1 MSKIAQELK
10 PTALINM
17 IRDFEKSDA
26 QKLKIAVGGVA
37 GLYLILKKTMGG
49 CSRRWVIRCKING
62 KAVDRSLYGLTYKPN
77 GAACGLA
84 EARAKAREY
93 RASLLAD
100 TPMRPTPQ
108 SGTHGRRSWNR
119 MLKTYQP
126 RAVFGVG
133 AFLCLLVIRLGN
145 VKN

>member
-1 MSKIAQELK
+1 MERIVGTRRQNAEGK
-10 PTALINM
+10 PP
-17 IRDFEKSDA
+17 
-26 QKLKIAVGGVA
+26 
-37 GLYLILKKTMGG
+37 
-49 CSRRWVIRCKING
+49 RCG
-62 KAVDRSLYGLTYKPN
+62 EDS
-77 GAACGLA
+77 
-84 EARAKAREY
+84 
-93 RASLLAD
+93 SLLAD